1 MKNFIKSN
9 YNIYPKKIFKKDN
22 QYFFFSGNDKI
33 LIIKTNN
40 IDLSKID
47 LSNHLYNIGI
57 PISTFLIN
65 NNGEYYCKKD
75 NQYILLLKY
84 NNICDNQIYLKDINT
99 YDIKIQKIN
108 NFDIIKYWEDTID
121 SIELKLN
128 EYNKEF
134 PILQQSINYFIG
146 LSENAIELL
155 NNIKYN
161 SDSLGHKLN
170 IDNYN
175 RENYSNPFNIIK
187 TNKMYDIA
195 MYFKYQF
202 YNNNINYDELYSV
215 LKQNLNNI
223 NDIVFFYSNMLFQE
237 NYFNCVIN
245 IMNNKGEEKELNKYI
260 DNINKY
266 RELLKYI
273 KSILHNITYIKDIEW
288 IDS

>member
-288 IDS
+288 IDG

>member
-22 QYFFFSGNDKI
+22 QYFFFSRNDKI

-202 YNNNINYDELYSV
+202 YNNNIDYDELYSV